1 MTAFEP
7 RRNLVRREIDG
18 KTVNVARFRGSLFF
32 CQNACCCGRE
42 DLKNAPV
49 PAELYHEEW
58 MRRRLRNYVHLTSGG
73 CLGPCALANVALL
86 VVDGRS
92 LWFHSMNGAE
102 TVVALFDYIES
113 LLGDGGY
120 REPDGALGEH
130 LFTAHTWEPRPDGQ
144 EVDDIR
150 SWRGREARPDPAPAC
165 ELPAEAFVPA
175 DYGCEPA
182 SIALADGAA
191 ASAVAAMEGAA
202 ALPRKNGELVFEQP
216 WHGRAFGMAV
226 GLHER
231 GLFEWEA
238 FRQRLIAHVAEA
250 ERADEPFDYYRCW
263 LAALEDV
270 LGGIGL
276 TDGAELRE
284 RAYEF
289 EFGERQDV
297 Y

>member
-1 MTAFEP
+1 MSTLEP
-7 RRNLVRREIDG
+7 RRNLVRRHLDG

-32 CQNACCCGRE
+32 CENACCCGRE

-49 PAELYHEEW
+49 PSSLYHEEW

-86 VVDGRS
+86 VFDGRS
-92 LWFHSMNGAE
+92 LWFHSVNDGR
-102 TVVALFDYIES
+102 VVGLLFDYIEAM
-113 LLGDGGY
+113 LGEGGY
-120 REPDGALGEH
+120 REPGGDLAEH
-130 LFTAHTWEPRPDGQ
+130 HFTAHSWEPRPDGQ
-144 EVDDIR
+144 PVDDIR
-150 SWRGREARPDPAPAC
+150 SWRGRDARPDPTPAC
-165 ELPAEAFVPA
+165 ELPGDAFVPS
-175 DYGCEPA
+175 DYGCDLA
-182 SIALADGAA
+182 GGDADGGAT
-191 ASAVAAMEGAA
+191 SAVIAAMAGAA
-202 ALPRKNGELVFEQP
+202 ALPRRNGELVFEQP

-226 GLHER
+226 SLHER
-231 GLFEWEA
+231 GLFDWET
-238 FRQRLIAHVAEA
+238 FRGRLVARIAEA
-250 ERADEPFDYYRCW
+250 EAAEGPFDYYRCW

-276 TDGAELRE
+276 ADGAELSE